1 MQELFLN
8 SWLNSWRTLNRR
20 YREVR
25 MVARGLLDADHPI
38 LVQIVPMRRCNLA
51 CAYCNEYDKTSDPVP
66 LDVMLRRIDRLG
78 ELRTEIVTIS
88 GGEPLM
94 HPDLDAI
101 IRRIRERDMLAGL
114 ITNGFYL
121 GPDRIKRLNAAGL
134 EYLQI
139 SIDNVQ
145 PDEVSQK
152 SLKTLDKKLQHLAE
166 HAEFHVNINSVVG
179 AGMPNPEDALTIARR
194 AQALGFSTTVGIIH
208 DETGALRPLS
218 PREVAIYDECVR
230 LGEGLYSRINDFQR
244 NLIEGKPNDW
254 QCRAGARYLY
264 VCEDGLV
271 HYCSQQRGAPAKP
284 LLEYTVEDIRREF
297 VTPKD
302 CAPFCTIGC
311 VHRAST
317 LDRYRPTSLLAKRPA
332 PSPSSATMPPP
343 HATPKPTT
351 HLPVMQ

>member
-1 MQELFLN
+1 
-8 SWLNSWRTLNRR
+8 
-20 YREVR
+20 
-25 MVARGLLDADHPI
+25 MVARGLLDTDHPI
-38 LVQIVPMRRCNLA
+38 LAQIVPMRRCNLA

-66 LDVMLRRIDRLG
+66 LDVMLRRIDRLA

-101 IRRIRERDMLAGL
+101 IRRIRERDMLAGV

-139 SIDNVQ
+139 SIDNVK
-145 PDEVSQK
+145 PDDVSQK
-152 SLKTLDKKLQHLAE
+152 SLKTLDKKLQYLAE

-194 AQALGFSTTVGIIH
+194 AQELGFSTTVGIIH
-208 DETGALRPLS
+208 DESGALRPLS

-230 LGEGLYSRINDFQR
+230 LGEGLYSRINDFQK
-244 NLIEGKPNDW
+244 NLIEGRPNDW
-254 QCRAGARYLY
+254 HCRAGARYLY
-264 VCEDGLV
+264 ICEDGLV

-284 LLEYTVEDIRREF
+284 LLEYTVEDIRREYA
-297 VTPKD
+297 TPKD

-317 LDRYRPTSLLAKRPA
+317 LDRYRPTSLLSRSRSRRTPS
-332 PSPSSATMPPP
+332 SPSV
-343 HATPKPTT
+343 T